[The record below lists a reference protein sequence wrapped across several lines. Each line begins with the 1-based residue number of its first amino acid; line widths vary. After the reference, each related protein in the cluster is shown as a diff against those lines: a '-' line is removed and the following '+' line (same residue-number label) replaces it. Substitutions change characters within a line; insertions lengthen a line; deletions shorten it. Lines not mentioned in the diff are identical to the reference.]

1 MSVVNEALAKSA
13 QRSHS
18 RLSNIERIDVAKP
31 KARPAWLWVMLGFGV
46 SLAVGGWSIS
56 LQSVDTIPSSAEV
69 VRPEVPSPTQ
79 KTTQQSIALYQAPVN
94 SEALVK
100 NETLVQKET
109 LPKNETSVKN
119 AVLAKV
125 EGSPTSL
132 KQTANRQREQTALG
146 SEQTALGSELNAEP
160 VLNLVDNSE
169 PSFFEEEVSSLPS
182 SSLVMIVE
190 QVSLT
195 PEQLAQKALQRA
207 QKAMESNELQTAVS
221 AYTEALRYTPHDEMA
236 RQKLAALY
244 YGKGDGRKAFDLM
257 QAGIERNPDGEVLR
271 LALAKLLVKEKQEA
285 SALVPLAYL
294 PSQPS
299 IEYLSLRA
307 ALAQKTKQD
316 EIARESYQQLTEKD
330 PNNGRWWLGLA
341 IQQERALQWYTAQ
354 HAYQQALNKVGL
366 SSQSQAFIHQ
376 RLQLLASL
384 EETQSAN

>member
-125 EGSPTSL
+125 ESSPSSF
-132 KQTANRQREQTALG
+132 KQTANRQREQT
-146 SEQTALGSELNAEP
+146 TLGSELNAEP
-160 VLNLVDNSE
+160 VLNLADNSE

-182 SSLVMIVE
+182 SSPVMIVE

-341 IQQERALQWYTAQ
+341 IQQERALQWPAAQ

>member
-31 KARPAWLWVMLGFGV
+31 KARPAWLWVMIGFGV

-109 LPKNETSVKN
+109 LPKNETAVKN
-119 AVLAKV
+119 TVLAKV
-125 EGSPTSL
+125 ESSPSSL
-132 KQTANRQREQTALG
+132 KQTANRQREQT
-146 SEQTALGSELNAEP
+146 TLGSELNAEP
-160 VLNLVDNSE
+160 VLNLADNSE

-182 SSLVMIVE
+182 SSPVMIVE

-341 IQQERALQWYTAQ
+341 IQQERALQWPAAQ

-366 SSQSQAFIHQ
+366 STQSQAFIHQ

>member
-79 KTTQQSIALYQAPVN
+79 KTTQQTIALYQAPVN

-109 LPKNETSVKN
+109 LPKNETAVKN
-119 AVLAKV
+119 TVLAKV
-125 EGSPTSL
+125 ESSPSSL
-132 KQTANRQREQTALG
+132 KQTANRQREQT
-146 SEQTALGSELNAEP
+146 TLGSELNAEP
-160 VLNLVDNSE
+160 VLNLADNSE

-182 SSLVMIVE
+182 SSQVMIVE

-207 QKAMESNELQTAVS
+207 QKAMESNELHTAVS

-341 IQQERALQWYTAQ
+341 IQQERALQWPAAQ

>member
-1 MSVVNEALAKSA
+1 MSVVNEALAKST

-79 KTTQQSIALYQAPVN
+79 KTTQQSIALYQAPLN

-125 EGSPTSL
+125 ESSPSSF
-132 KQTANRQREQTALG
+132 KQTANRQREQT
-146 SEQTALGSELNAEP
+146 TLGSELNAEL
-160 VLNLVDNSE
+160 VLNLADNSE

-182 SSLVMIVE
+182 SSPVMIVE

-244 YGKGDGRKAFDLM
+244 YGKGDGRKAFELM

-341 IQQERALQWYTAQ
+341 IQQERALQWPAAQ

-384 EETQSAN
+384 EETQGAN

>member
-146 SEQTALGSELNAEP
+146 SELNAEP

-182 SSLVMIVE
+182 SSPVMIVE

-221 AYTEALRYTPHDEMA
+221 AYTEALRYIPHDEMA

-341 IQQERALQWYTAQ
+341 IQQERALQWPAAQ

>member
-1 MSVVNEALAKSA
+1 MGMEQTMSVVNEALAKSA

-109 LPKNETSVKN
+109 LPKNETAVKN
-119 AVLAKV
+119 TVLAKV
-125 EGSPTSL
+125 ESSPSSL
-132 KQTANRQREQTALG
+132 KQTANRQREQT
-146 SEQTALGSELNAEP
+146 TLGSELNAEP
-160 VLNLVDNSE
+160 VLNLADNSE

-182 SSLVMIVE
+182 SSQVMIVE

-207 QKAMESNELQTAVS
+207 QKAMESNELHTAVS

-341 IQQERALQWYTAQ
+341 IQQERALQWPAAQ

>member
-1 MSVVNEALAKSA
+1 MGMEQTMSVVNEALAKSA

-56 LQSVDTIPSSAEV
+56 LQSVDTIPPSAEV

-79 KTTQQSIALYQAPVN
+79 KTTQQTIALYQAPVN

-125 EGSPTSL
+125 ESSPSSL

-146 SEQTALGSELNAEP
+146 SELNAEP
-160 VLNLVDNSE
+160 VLNLADHSE

-182 SSLVMIVE
+182 SSPVMIVE

-244 YGKGDGRKAFDLM
+244 YGKGEGRKAFDLM

-341 IQQERALQWYTAQ
+341 IQQERALQWPAAQ

-384 EETQSAN
+384 EETQGAN

>member
-1 MSVVNEALAKSA
+1 MSVVNEALAKST

-119 AVLAKV
+119 AVFAKV

-146 SEQTALGSELNAEP
+146 SELNAEP
-160 VLNLVDNSE
+160 VLNLADNSE

-182 SSLVMIVE
+182 SSPVMIVE

-341 IQQERALQWYTAQ
+341 IQQERALQWPAAQ

>member
-146 SEQTALGSELNAEP
+146 SELNAEP

-182 SSLVMIVE
+182 SSPVMIVE

-294 PSQPS
+294 PSQPT

-341 IQQERALQWYTAQ
+341 IQQERALQWPAAQ

>member
-109 LPKNETSVKN
+109 LSKNETSVKN

-125 EGSPTSL
+125 ESSPSSL
-132 KQTANRQREQTALG
+132 KKTANRQREQTALG
-146 SEQTALGSELNAEP
+146 SELNAEP
-160 VLNLVDNSE
+160 ILNLADNSE

-182 SSLVMIVE
+182 SSPVMIVE

-341 IQQERALQWYTAQ
+341 IQQERALQWPAAQ

>member
-31 KARPAWLWVMLGFGV
+31 KARPAGLWVMLGFGV
-46 SLAVGGWSIS
+46 SLAVGGWAIS
-56 LQSVDTIPSSAEV
+56 LQSGDTIPSAAEV

-79 KTTQQSIALYQAPVN
+79 KTTQQSSALYQAPVN

-146 SEQTALGSELNAEP
+146 SELNAEP

-182 SSLVMIVE
+182 SSPVMIVE

-207 QKAMESNELQTAVS
+207 QKAMESNAVQTAGA

-341 IQQERALQWYTAQ
+341 IQQERALQWPAAQ

-384 EETQSAN
+384 EEPQSDN

>member
-146 SEQTALGSELNAEP
+146 SELNAEP

-182 SSLVMIVE
+182 SSPVMIVE

-271 LALAKLLVKEKQEA
+271 LALAKEKQEA

-341 IQQERALQWYTAQ
+341 IQQERALQWPAAQ

>member
-1 MSVVNEALAKSA
+1 MGMEQTMSVVNEALAKSA

-31 KARPAWLWVMLGFGV
+31 KARPAWLWVMIGFGV

-109 LPKNETSVKN
+109 LPKNETAVKN
-119 AVLAKV
+119 TVLAKV
-125 EGSPTSL
+125 ESSPSSL
-132 KQTANRQREQTALG
+132 KQTANRQREQT
-146 SEQTALGSELNAEP
+146 TLGSELNAES
-160 VLNLVDNSE
+160 VLNLADNSE

-182 SSLVMIVE
+182 SSPVMIVE

-341 IQQERALQWYTAQ
+341 IQQERALQWPAAQ

>member
-1 MSVVNEALAKSA
+1 MGMEQTMSVVNEALAKSA

-125 EGSPTSL
+125 ESSPSSL

-146 SEQTALGSELNAEP
+146 SELNAEP
-160 VLNLVDNSE
+160 VLNLADNSE

-182 SSLVMIVE
+182 SSPVMIVE

-341 IQQERALQWYTAQ
+341 IQQERDLQWPAAQ

>member
-56 LQSVDTIPSSAEV
+56 LPSVDTIPSSAEV

-100 NETLVQKET
+100 KETLIPQET
-109 LPKNETSVKN
+109 LPKNETAVKN
-119 AVLAKV
+119 AVLAMV
-125 EGSPTSL
+125 ERSPSSF
-132 KQTANRQREQTALG
+132 KQTANRQR
-146 SEQTALGSELNAEP
+146 EQTALGSELNAEP
-160 VLNLVDNSE
+160 VLNLADNSE

-182 SSLVMIVE
+182 SSPVMIVE

-271 LALAKLLVKEKQEA
+271 LALAKLLVKEKQEV

-341 IQQERALQWYTAQ
+341 IQQERALQWPAAQ

-384 EETQSAN
+384 EETQGAN

>member
-146 SEQTALGSELNAEP
+146 SELNAEP

-182 SSLVMIVE
+182 SSPVMIVE

-294 PSQPS
+294 PSQLS

-341 IQQERALQWYTAQ
+341 IQQERALQWPAAQ

>member
-1 MSVVNEALAKSA
+1 MEQTMSVVNEALAKSA

-69 VRPEVPSPTQ
+69 VRLEVPSPTQ

-125 EGSPTSL
+125 ESSPSSF
-132 KQTANRQREQTALG
+132 KQTANRQREQT
-146 SEQTALGSELNAEP
+146 TLGSELNAEP
-160 VLNLVDNSE
+160 VLNLADNSE

-182 SSLVMIVE
+182 SSPVMIVE

-341 IQQERALQWYTAQ
+341 IQQERALQWPAAQ

>member
-1 MSVVNEALAKSA
+1 MGMEQTMSVVNEALAKSA

-109 LPKNETSVKN
+109 VPKNETSVKN

-125 EGSPTSL
+125 ESSPSSL

-146 SEQTALGSELNAEP
+146 SELNAEP
-160 VLNLVDNSE
+160 VLNLADNSE

-182 SSLVMIVE
+182 SSPVMIVE

-341 IQQERALQWYTAQ
+341 IQQERALQWPAAQ

-384 EETQSAN
+384 EETQGAN

>member
-109 LPKNETSVKN
+109 LPKNETAVKN

-125 EGSPTSL
+125 ESSPSSF
-132 KQTANRQREQTALG
+132 KQTANRQREQT
-146 SEQTALGSELNAEP
+146 TLGSELNAEP
-160 VLNLVDNSE
+160 VLNLADNSE

-182 SSLVMIVE
+182 SSPVMIVE

-341 IQQERALQWYTAQ
+341 IQQERALQWPAAQ

-366 SSQSQAFIHQ
+366 STQSQAFIHQ

>member
-119 AVLAKV
+119 AVIAKV
-125 EGSPTSL
+125 ESSPSSL

-146 SEQTALGSELNAEP
+146 SELNAEP
-160 VLNLVDNSE
+160 VLNLADNSE
-169 PSFFEEEVSSLPS
+169 LSFFEEEVSSLPS
-182 SSLVMIVE
+182 SSPVMIVE

-195 PEQLAQKALQRA
+195 AEQLAQKALQRA

-341 IQQERALQWYTAQ
+341 IQQERALQWPAAQ

>member
-146 SEQTALGSELNAEP
+146 SELNAEP

-182 SSLVMIVE
+182 SSPVMIVE

-341 IQQERALQWYTAQ
+341 IQQERALQWPAAQ

-384 EETQSAN
+384 EETQGAN

>member
-1 MSVVNEALAKSA
+1 MGMEQTMSVVNEALAKSA

-109 LPKNETSVKN
+109 LPKNETAVKN
-119 AVLAKV
+119 TVLAKV
-125 EGSPTSL
+125 ESSPSSL
-132 KQTANRQREQTALG
+132 KQTANRQREQT
-146 SEQTALGSELNAEP
+146 TLGSELNAEP
-160 VLNLVDNSE
+160 VLNLADNSE

-182 SSLVMIVE
+182 SSPVMIVE

-341 IQQERALQWYTAQ
+341 IQQERALQWPAAQ

>member
-1 MSVVNEALAKSA
+1 MGMEQTMSVVNEALAKSA

-125 EGSPTSL
+125 ESSPSSF
-132 KQTANRQREQTALG
+132 KQTANRQREQT
-146 SEQTALGSELNAEP
+146 TLGSELNAEP
-160 VLNLVDNSE
+160 ALNLADNSE

-182 SSLVMIVE
+182 SSPVMIVE

-341 IQQERALQWYTAQ
+341 IQQERALQWPAAQ

>member
-1 MSVVNEALAKSA
+1 MGMEQTMSVVNEALAKSA

-146 SEQTALGSELNAEP
+146 SELNAEP

-182 SSLVMIVE
+182 SSPVMIVE

-195 PEQLAQKALQRA
+195 PEQLA

-341 IQQERALQWYTAQ
+341 IQQERALQWPAAQ

>member
-109 LPKNETSVKN
+109 LPKNETAVKN

-125 EGSPTSL
+125 ESSPSSF
-132 KQTANRQREQTALG
+132 KQTANRQREQT
-146 SEQTALGSELNAEP
+146 TLGSELNAEP
-160 VLNLVDNSE
+160 VLNLADNSE

-182 SSLVMIVE
+182 SSPVMIVE

-341 IQQERALQWYTAQ
+341 IQQERALQWPAAQ

>member
-1 MSVVNEALAKSA
+1 MGMEQTMSVVNEALAKSA

-146 SEQTALGSELNAEP
+146 SELNAEP
-160 VLNLVDNSE
+160 VLNLADNSE

-182 SSLVMIVE
+182 SSPVMIVE

-341 IQQERALQWYTAQ
+341 IQQERALQWPAAQ

>member
-100 NETLVQKET
+100 KETLIPQET
-109 LPKNETSVKN
+109 LPKNETAVKN

-125 EGSPTSL
+125 ESSPSSF
-132 KQTANRQREQTALG
+132 KQTANRQR
-146 SEQTALGSELNAEP
+146 EQTALGSELNAEP
-160 VLNLVDNSE
+160 VLNLADNSE
-169 PSFFEEEVSSLPS
+169 PSFFEEEASSLPS
-182 SSLVMIVE
+182 SSPVMIVE

-341 IQQERALQWYTAQ
+341 IQQERALQWPAAQ

>member
-109 LPKNETSVKN
+109 VPKNETSVKN

-125 EGSPTSL
+125 ESSPSSL

-146 SEQTALGSELNAEP
+146 SELNAEP
-160 VLNLVDNSE
+160 VLNLADNSE

-182 SSLVMIVE
+182 SSPVMIVE

-341 IQQERALQWYTAQ
+341 IQQERALQWPAAQ

>member
-109 LPKNETSVKN
+109 LPKNETAVKN

-125 EGSPTSL
+125 ESSPSSF
-132 KQTANRQREQTALG
+132 KQTANRQR
-146 SEQTALGSELNAEP
+146 EQTALGSELNAEP
-160 VLNLVDNSE
+160 VLNLADNSE

-182 SSLVMIVE
+182 SSPVMIVE

-341 IQQERALQWYTAQ
+341 IQQERALQWPAAQ

>member
-1 MSVVNEALAKSA
+1 MSVVNEALAKST

-109 LPKNETSVKN
+109 LPKNETSIKN

-125 EGSPTSL
+125 ESSPSSF
-132 KQTANRQREQTALG
+132 KQTANRQREQT
-146 SEQTALGSELNAEP
+146 TLGSELNAEP
-160 VLNLVDNSE
+160 VLNLADNSE

-182 SSLVMIVE
+182 SSPVMIVE

-236 RQKLAALY
+236 RQKLVALY
-244 YGKGDGRKAFDLM
+244 YGKGDGRKAFELM

-341 IQQERALQWYTAQ
+341 IQQERALQWPAAQ

>member
-79 KTTQQSIALYQAPVN
+79 KTTQQSIALYQVPVN

-146 SEQTALGSELNAEP
+146 SELNAEP

-182 SSLVMIVE
+182 SSPVMIVE

-341 IQQERALQWYTAQ
+341 IQQERALQWPAAQ

>member
-146 SEQTALGSELNAEP
+146 SELNAEP

-182 SSLVMIVE
+182 SSSVMIVE

-341 IQQERALQWYTAQ
+341 IQQERALQWPAAQ

>member
-1 MSVVNEALAKSA
+1 MGMEQTMSVVNEALAKST

-125 EGSPTSL
+125 ESSPSSF
-132 KQTANRQREQTALG
+132 KQTANRQREQIT
-146 SEQTALGSELNAEP
+146 LGSELNAEP
-160 VLNLVDNSE
+160 VLNLADNSE

-182 SSLVMIVE
+182 SSPVMIVE

-341 IQQERALQWYTAQ
+341 IQQERALQWPAAQ

-384 EETQSAN
+384 EETQGAN

>member
-1 MSVVNEALAKSA
+1 MGMEQTMSVVNEALAKSA

-125 EGSPTSL
+125 ESSPSSF
-132 KQTANRQREQTALG
+132 KQTANRQREQT
-146 SEQTALGSELNAEP
+146 TLGSELNAEP
-160 VLNLVDNSE
+160 VLNLADNSE

-182 SSLVMIVE
+182 SSPVMIVE

-341 IQQERALQWYTAQ
+341 IQQERALQWPAAQ

>member
-146 SEQTALGSELNAEP
+146 SELNVEP
-160 VLNLVDNSE
+160 VLNLADHSE

-182 SSLVMIVE
+182 SSPVMIVE

-341 IQQERALQWYTAQ
+341 IQQERALQWPAAQ

>member
-31 KARPAWLWVMLGFGV
+31 KARPAWLWVMIGFGV

-109 LPKNETSVKN
+109 LPKNETAVKN
-119 AVLAKV
+119 TVLAKV
-125 EGSPTSL
+125 ESSPSSL
-132 KQTANRQREQTALG
+132 KQTANRQREQTTLG
-146 SEQTALGSELNAEP
+146 SGLNAEP
-160 VLNLVDNSE
+160 VLNLADNSE

-182 SSLVMIVE
+182 SSPVMIVE

-341 IQQERALQWYTAQ
+341 IQQERALQWPAAQ

>member
-125 EGSPTSL
+125 ESSPSSL

-146 SEQTALGSELNAEP
+146 SELNAEP
-160 VLNLVDNSE
+160 VLNLADNSE

-182 SSLVMIVE
+182 SSPVMIVE

-271 LALAKLLVKEKQEA
+271 LALAKLLVKEKQES

-341 IQQERALQWYTAQ
+341 IQQERALQWPAAQ